1 MEQCSFLRMRKGL
14 CGLAAAGAP
23 ASEEILASFSL
34 LYNDLRARR
43 KPITHWFQLCR
54 NQPSKALS
62 SLDAPWF
69 DPGTA
74 RQSTTK
80 WGAGKNR
87 KFGLGW
93 DTRSVKLGCWQN
105 QAPSEILGGSFLVSQ
120 FVEVPGHSRYSFLWR
135 LQSLPW
141 SHGPPPL
148 CLFCLLAPLV
158 RISAHHQVHSEAPP
172 PHLNWIL
179 TYAKTLFPN

>member
-14 CGLAAAGAP
+14 RGLAAAGAP

-43 KPITHWFQLCR
+43 KPITYWFQLCR

-74 RQSTTK
+74 KVPQNGEQEK
-80 WGAGKNR
+80 AGNLDSVGILEVWNWDVGR
-87 KFGLGW
+87 TRLPLKFW
-93 DTRSVKLGCWQN
+93 E
-105 QAPSEILGGSFLVSQ
+105 APSLSLSLWRCLAILGIPSYEDSNLCL
-120 FVEVPGHSRYSFLWR
+120 GHMAL
-135 LQSLPW
+135 
-141 SHGPPPL
+141 PL
-148 CLFCLLAPLV
+148 CVFSAFLLPL
-158 RISAHHQVHSEAPP
+158 
-172 PHLNWIL
+172 
-179 TYAKTLFPN
+179 